1 MQLLN
6 RAYIK
11 LYFLVLLLYVFFNKG
26 VAYSYIAEIL
36 LVAGI
41 FILFINRNKFDIA
54 LDRKQ
59 IIIGILIIIS
69 FLFLLVGALQY
80 SLFNVIRDSLAF
92 QYAWFAFIIYFFKN
106 EYDFIWQKIIHIYK
120 WVPLVIFLNF
130 FLFYFVF
137 LYLPPINIFGNQN
150 IIIYKNGDKSVHLL
164 ISTILMLLY
173 IEKYS
178 RKWLIANTILIVINF
193 LILLAFTRSG
203 SVAYILA
210 LFSFF
215 FFSKEKILNE
225 SLRKLLKYVPII
237 MIIGISLFVAIDIQ
251 GDAQGRTISL
261 SQITDNFSSIVST
274 NIDGNLANNKVWRL
288 IWWAKLVNES
298 FTLQHFFVGKGLG
311 MSLAGNDILNPDD
324 SLRSPHNFHLTI
336 LARFGYFVFMVWITW
351 LVSLFKPLFTRK
363 LAGKT
368 LAITSILLA
377 FIINGSFDVFLEG
390 PMGAFPF
397 WTFVGL
403 LFIENTYGSPTEIP
417 S

>member
-6 RAYIK
+6 RAYLKI
-11 LYFLVLLLYVFFNKG
+11 YFLVLLLYVFFNKG
-26 VAYSYIAEIL
+26 VAYSYLAEIL

-41 FILFINRNKFDIA
+41 FILFINRKQFEIG

-59 IIIGILIIIS
+59 ILIVIFVIIS
-69 FLFLLVGALQY
+69 FLFILVGVFQY
-80 SLFNVIRDSLAF
+80 SIFNVLRDSLAF
-92 QYAWFAFIIYFFKN
+92 QYAWFAFIIYFLKN
-106 EYDFIWQKIIHIYK
+106 EYDFIWQKIFQIYK
-120 WVPLVIFLNF
+120 WVPLVVFLNF

-150 IIIYKNGDKSVHLL
+150 IITYKNGDKSVHLL
-164 ISTILMLLY
+164 ISTILMFLY
-173 IEKYS
+173 TAKYS
-178 RKWLIANTILIVINF
+178 RKWVVANTILITINF

-203 SVAYILA
+203 SVAYILS

-215 FFSKEKILNE
+215 FFSKKKILNE
-225 SLRKLLKYVPII
+225 SIRKLLKYVPII
-237 MIIGISLFVAIDIQ
+237 MILGMGIFITIDIQ
-251 GDAQGRTISL
+251 GDAQGRTITL
-261 SQITDNFSSIVST
+261 SQITDNFTSIVSSD
-274 NIDGNLANNKVWRL
+274 IDGTLTDNKVWRL
-288 IWWAKLVNES
+288 IWWAKLINES

-311 MSLAGNDILNPDD
+311 MSLAGNDILNTDD
-324 SLRSPHNFHLTI
+324 NLRSPHNFHLTI
-336 LARFGYFVFMVWITW
+336 LARFGYIVFITWIIW

-377 FIINGSFDVFLEG
+377 FIINGSFDVFFEG

-417 S
+417 N

>member
-11 LYFLVLLLYVFFNKG
+11 TYFFVLLLYVFFNKG
-26 VAYSYIAEIL
+26 VAYSYLAEIV
-36 LVAGI
+36 LVAGL
-41 FILFINRNKFDIA
+41 FILFVNRKQFEIA
-54 LDRKQ
+54 IDRKQ
-59 IIIGILIIIS
+59 IIVGIFLIVSILFIIAGV
-69 FLFLLVGALQY
+69 FKY
-80 SLFNVIRDSLAF
+80 SIFNVLRDSLAF
-92 QYAWFAFIIYFFKN
+92 QYACFAFIIYFFKN
-106 EYDFIWQKIIHIYK
+106 EYDFIWQKIIQIYK
-120 WVPLVIFLNF
+120 WMPLVLFLNF
-130 FLFYFVF
+130 ILFYYVF

-164 ISTILMLLY
+164 ISTILMFLY
-173 IEKYS
+173 TDKYS
-178 RKWLIANTILIVINF
+178 KKWLIANTILIVINF
-193 LILLAFTRSG
+193 LILLALTRSG

-225 SLRKLLKYVPII
+225 SVRKLLKFVPII
-237 MIIGISLFVAIDIQ
+237 MVIGMGLFVAIDIQ

-261 SQITDNFSSIVST
+261 TQITDNFSSIVST
-274 NIDGNLANNKVWRL
+274 NIDGNLAENKVWRL
-288 IWWAKLVNES
+288 IWWAKLINES

-311 MSLAGNDILNPDD
+311 MSLAGNDILNTDD
-324 SLRSPHNFHLTI
+324 NLRSPHNFHLTI
-336 LARFGYFVFMVWITW
+336 LARFGYFVFIAWIIW

-368 LAITSILLA
+368 LAITAILLA
-377 FIINGSFDVFLEG
+377 FIINGSFDVFFEG

-417 S
+417 N